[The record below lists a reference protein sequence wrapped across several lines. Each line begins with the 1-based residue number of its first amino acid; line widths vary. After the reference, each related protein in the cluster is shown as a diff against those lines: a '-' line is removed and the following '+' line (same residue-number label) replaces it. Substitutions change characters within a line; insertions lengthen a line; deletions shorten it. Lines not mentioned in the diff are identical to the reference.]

1 MKRKQF
7 CQLSPTAY
15 RLAVA
20 RCCAVR
26 RIRDGVSGIPFA
38 SRRQEE
44 LLPQVVYRHKSLIRR
59 RLGNVDMDLQEN
71 KAINLALAAPMVS
84 NVLIRPGE
92 VFSFWKLVG
101 PPTVKQG
108 FREGLTIAN
117 GQTGRGAGG
126 GMCQFTKLI
135 HWMVLHS
142 PLEVVER
149 HHHDGLDL
157 FPDYNRQIP
166 FGTGTSISYNYV
178 DYRFRNP
185 TQDTFQLVVWTTEE
199 HLCGELRAERRPEWT
214 YHIRSEGEGFLREA
228 DGVYRVGRVYRDT
241 IDSKTGDR
249 VARELI
255 QENRARV
262 LYDVKE
268 IDPAKFITQGEKMKG

>member
-1 MKRKQF
+1 MT
-7 CQLSPTAY
+7 SGNPA
-15 RLAVA
+15 RLVSID
-20 RCCAVR
+20 
-26 RIRDGVSGIPFA
+26 RIPA
-38 SRRQEE
+38 STEAD
-44 LLPQVVYRHKSLIRR
+44 S
-59 RLGNVDMDLQEN
+59 
-71 KAINLALAAPMVS
+71 
-84 NVLIRPGE
+84 
-92 VFSFWKLVG
+92 
-101 PPTVKQG
+101 
-108 FREGLTIAN
+108 TI
-117 GQTGRGAGG
+117 
-126 GMCQFTKLI
+126 CQFTNLI

-199 HLCGELRAERRPEWT
+199 YLCGELRAERRPEWT
-214 YHIRSEGEGFLREA
+214 YHIRSEGEGFLQET

-262 LYDVKE
+262 QYDVKE
-268 IDPAKFITQGEKMKG
+268 IDPAKFITQGEKNKG

>member
-101 PPTVKQG
+101 PPTVKRG

-117 GQTGRGAGG
+117 GQTGRGTGG
-126 GMCQFTKLI
+126 GMCQFTNLI

-142 PLEVVER
+142 PLTITEH
-149 HHHDGLDL
+149 HHHDGMDL
-157 FPDYNRQIP
+157 FPDYGRQIP
-166 FGTGTSISYNYV
+166 FGTGTSIVYNYL
-178 DYRFRNP
+178 DYRFRNDTP
-185 TQDTFQLVVWTTEE
+185 ATFQLLTWSDGTY
-199 HLCGELRAERRPEWT
+199 LRGELRSD
-214 YHIRSEGEGFLREA
+214 RSLPVRWHVHAEGEGFVREE
-228 DGVYRVGRVYRDT
+228 GTVYRVGQVWREKVDVR
-241 IDSKTGDR
+241 TGQLLER
-249 VARELI
+249 TLLR
-255 QENRARV
+255 QNHARV
-262 LYDVKE
+262 LYDTDGLPIQEKE
-268 IDPAKFITQGEKMKG
+268 EITTPPGA

>member
-1 MKRKQF
+1 MAF
-7 CQLSPTAY
+7 

-26 RIRDGVSGIPFA
+26 CIQDGISGITFA
-38 SRRQEE
+38 SQRQDE

-101 PPTVKQG
+101 PPTVKRG

-117 GQTGRGAGG
+117 GQTGRGTGG
-126 GMCQFTKLI
+126 GMCQFTNLI

-185 TQDTFQLVVWTTEE
+185 TQATFQLVVWTTEE
-199 HLCGELRAERRPEWT
+199 YLCGELRAERRPEWT
-214 YHIRSEGEGFLREA
+214 YHIRSEGEGFLQEA

-268 IDPAKFITQGEKMKG
+268 IDPAKFITQGEKNKG

>member
-15 RLAVA
+15 RIAAA
-20 RCCAVR
+20 RCCAAR
-26 RIRDGVSGIPFA
+26 SLQDRLSGVKFA
-38 SRRQEE
+38 IRRQEE
-44 LLPQVVYRHKSLIRR
+44 RLPQVVYRHKSLIRR

-71 KAINLALAAPMVS
+71 KAVNLALAAPMVS
-84 NVLIRPGE
+84 GVLIRPGE

-101 PPTVKQG
+101 NPTVKRG
-108 FREGLTIAN
+108 FQEGLTIAS
-117 GQTGRGAGG
+117 GQTGRGTGG
-126 GMCQFTKLI
+126 GMCQFTNLI

-142 PLEVVER
+142 PLEVVEH

-185 TQDTFQLVVWTTEE
+185 TQFTFQLVVWTTEE
-199 HLCGELRAERRPEWT
+199 YLCGELRAEARPEWS
-214 YHIRSEGEGFLREA
+214 YHIRAEGEGFVREL

-241 IDSKTGDR
+241 IDGGTGNR

-255 QENRARV
+255 RENHARV
-262 LYDVKE
+262 VYDISE
-268 IDPAKFITQGEKMKG
+268 IDPAKFITRGENIEK

>member
-7 CQLSPTAY
+7 CQLSPAAY

-26 RIRDGVSGIPFA
+26 RIRDGLSGITFA
-38 SRRQEE
+38 AQRQEE

-84 NVLIRPGE
+84 KVLVRPGE

-101 PPTVKQG
+101 TPTVKRG
-108 FREGLTIAN
+108 FREGLTIVN
-117 GQTGRGAGG
+117 GRTGRGTGG
-126 GMCQFTKLI
+126 GMCQFTNLI

-185 TQDTFQLVVWTTEE
+185 TQNTFQLVVWTTEE
-199 HLCGELRAERRPEWT
+199 YLCGELRAEIRPEWS
-214 YHIRSEGEGFLREA
+214 YHIRTEGEGFLREL

-241 IDSKTGDR
+241 IDGKTGDR

-255 QENRARV
+255 QENHARV
-262 LYDVKE
+262 LYDAKD
-268 IDPAKFITQGEKMKG
+268 IDPAKFITRGEKIER

>member
-7 CQLSPTAY
+7 CQLSPMAF

-26 RIRDGVSGIPFA
+26 CIQDGISGITFA
-38 SRRQEE
+38 SQRQDE

-101 PPTVKQG
+101 PPTVKRG

-117 GQTGRGAGG
+117 GQTGRGTGG
-126 GMCQFTKLI
+126 GMCQFTNLI

-185 TQDTFQLVVWTTEE
+185 TQATFQLVVWTTEE
-199 HLCGELRAERRPEWT
+199 YLCGELRAERRPEWT
-214 YHIRSEGEGFLREA
+214 YHIRSEGEGFLQEA

-268 IDPAKFITQGEKMKG
+268 IDPAKFITQGEKNKG

>member
-38 SRRQEE
+38 SQGQEE

-101 PPTVKQG
+101 PPTVKRG

-117 GQTGRGAGG
+117 GQTGRGTGG
-126 GMCQFTKLI
+126 GMCQFTNLI

-199 HLCGELRAERRPEWT
+199 YLCGELRAERRLEWT

-262 LYDVKE
+262 LYDIKE
-268 IDPAKFITQGEKMKG
+268 IDPAKFMTQGEKMKG